1 MRYTHLSQTE
11 RYQIYTMLNLN
22 CRIIEIAQHLERH
35 ESTIRRE
42 ILRNS
47 GQSGYRAFQAHVMSS
62 VRSIGSRNA
71 TRVPHILWPRVEA
84 FLSVQHSPE
93 QISSYLPISHES
105 IYQHI
110 YRDRSR
116 RLRSFLRCQKKK
128 RRCYAGNRSLST
140 GPIANRRGIEL
151 RPASVELRARIGH
164 WEVDTI
170 IGKGHKGVIVTLVER
185 KSGFTLLKLL
195 PNKTAPVVSAA
206 MIELLMPFKHMVK
219 TITSDNGCE
228 FAMHEAVD
236 AALGCTSY
244 FARPYA
250 SWQRGTNENTN
261 GLVRQ
266 YVPKSR
272 KFNTVTGKEIEMI
285 QNRLNHR
292 PRKRLGFNTPD
303 QVFYTSFDRRALRV

>member
-1 MRYTHLSQTE
+1 MQYTHLSQTE
-11 RYQIYTMLNLN
+11 RYQISTMLNLN
-22 CRIIEIAQHLERH
+22 CSITQIAQHLERH

-42 ILRNS
+42 IQRNS
-47 GQSGYRAFQAHVMSS
+47 GQDGYRAIHAHVRSC

-71 TRVPHILWPRVEA
+71 RKVPQMLWPRVEA

-93 QISSYLPISHES
+93 QIASYLPLSHES

-110 YRDRSR
+110 YRDRSCKLR
-116 RLRSFLRCQKKK
+116 PYLRSQKRK
-128 RRCYAGNRSLST
+128 RRCYAGNRSLTT

-151 RPASVELRARIGH
+151 RPASVELRACIGH

-170 IGKGHKGVIVTLVER
+170 IGKGHKGAIVTLVER

-195 PNKTAPVVSAA
+195 PNKTAENVSAA

-219 TITSDNGCE
+219 TITSDNGSE

-266 YVPKSR
+266 YVPKNR
-272 KFNTVTGKEIEMI
+272 KFNTVSHKEIEMI
-285 QNRLNHR
+285 QDRLNHR

-303 QVFYTSFDRRALRV
+303 NVFYTSFNRRALRV

>member
-1 MRYTHLSQTE
+1 MSYTHLSQTE
-11 RYQIYTMLNLN
+11 RYQISSLLRIN
-22 CRIIEIAQHLERH
+22 CSISYIAQDIKRH

-42 ILRNS
+42 IRRNS
-47 GQSGYRAFQAHVMSS
+47 GQSGYAAFQAHVASA

-71 TRVPHILWPRVEA
+71 TRVPQRLWPRVEA
-84 FLSVQHSPE
+84 FLSVEHSPE
-93 QISSYLPISHES
+93 QIASYLPISHES
-105 IYQHI
+105 IYQYI
-110 YRDRSR
+110 YRDRSL
-116 RLRSFLRCQKKK
+116 RLRSYLRCQKKK
-128 RRCYAGNRSLST
+128 RRRYAGNRSYSA
-140 GPIANRRGIEL
+140 GPIARRRGIEL

-170 IGKGHKGVIVTLVER
+170 VGKGHQGVIVTLVER

-195 PNKTAPVVSAA
+195 PNKSAELVSAA
-206 MIELLMPFKHMVK
+206 MIELLLPFKHMVT
-219 TITSDNGCE
+219 TITSDNGGE

-272 KFNTVTGKEIEMI
+272 KFKTVSNKEIEMI

-292 PRKRLGFNTPD
+292 PRKRLGFDTPNK
-303 QVFYTSFDRRALRV
+303 VFYTSFNRRALRV

>member
-1 MRYTHLSQTE
+1 MRYTHLSQFE
-11 RYQIYTMLNLN
+11 RYQISTMLRLN
-22 CRIIEIAQHLERH
+22 CRITQIAQHLERH

-47 GQSGYRAFQAHVMSS
+47 GESGYGALQAHVMSS

-71 TRVPHILWPRVEA
+71 TRVPSILWPRVEA

-93 QISSYLPISHES
+93 QISAYLPISHES

-110 YRDRSR
+110 YRDRSL
-116 RLRSFLRCQKKK
+116 RLRSYLRCQKKK
-128 RRCYAGNRSLST
+128 RRCYAGNRLAST
-140 GPIANRRGIEL
+140 PIGNRRGIEL

-195 PNKTAPVVSAA
+195 PNKTAEVVSAA
-206 MIELLMPFKHMVK
+206 MIELLMPLKHMVS

-236 AALGCTSY
+236 AALACTSY

-272 KFNTVTGKEIEMI
+272 AFNTVSHQEIEMI

-303 QVFYTSFDRRALRV
+303 RVFYTSFNRRALRV

>member
-1 MRYTHLSQTE
+1 MRYTHLSQFE
-11 RYQIYTMLNLN
+11 RYQISTMLRLN
-22 CRIIEIAQHLERH
+22 CRIAQIAQALERH

-47 GQSGYRAFQAHVMSS
+47 SASGYGAIQAHVISG

-71 TRVPHILWPRVEA
+71 TRVPQILWPRVEA

-93 QISSYLPISHES
+93 QISAYLPISHES

-110 YRDRSR
+110 YRDRSL
-116 RLRSFLRCQKKK
+116 RLRSHLRCQKKK
-128 RRCYAGNRSLST
+128 RRCYAGNRSPSSA
-140 GPIANRRGIEL
+140 PIGNRRGIEL

-195 PNKTAPVVSAA
+195 PNKTAEVVSAA
-206 MIELLMPFKHMVK
+206 MIELLMPLKHMVS

-266 YVPKSR
+266 YVPKAR
-272 KFNTVTGKEIEMI
+272 AFNTVSHPEIEMI

-303 QVFYTSFDRRALRV
+303 RVFYTSFNRRALRV